1 MERAVFYDVIVV
13 GVGGMGSAVVCH
25 LARRGLKVVGL
36 EQFDI
41 PHEMGSSHGIS
52 RIIRLA
58 YWEHPGYVPLLRR
71 AYQLW
76 HELEKEVDER
86 LLFITGGIDA
96 GEEASDTVKG
106 ALLSCKIHDLPH
118 EQLDAAALSR
128 RFPGY
133 HLASGLVAVY
143 QPDAGFLLPERCIVA
158 HVMAAQRLGA
168 VVHARERVT
177 GWQAQDESVLVTT
190 NRASYQARKLI
201 IAAGAWASKMVPAL
215 EHLAVPERQVLIWTQ
230 PLRPEYFRLGA
241 FPVFNMEAPEGRF
254 YGLPVYGV
262 PGFKFGKYHHRSQRV
277 DDPDHMDRE
286 CHMEDEEV
294 LRAGLRRYF
303 PDANGPTM
311 AMKTCLFTNSP
322 DEHFIIDRL
331 EDSPQVAVA
340 AGFSGHGFK
349 FCSVVGEIMAEL
361 VLEGSTSLDI
371 GMFRLNRPALTRISA

>member
-1 MERAVFYDVIVV
+1 
-13 GVGGMGSAVVCH
+13 
-25 LARRGLKVVGL
+25 
-36 EQFDI
+36 
-41 PHEMGSSHGIS
+41 
-52 RIIRLA
+52 
-58 YWEHPGYVPLLRR
+58 
-71 AYQLW
+71 
-76 HELEKEVDER
+76 
-86 LLFITGGIDA
+86 
-96 GEEASDTVKG
+96 
-106 ALLSCKIHDLPH
+106 
-118 EQLDAAALSR
+118 
-128 RFPGY
+128 
-133 HLASGLVAVY
+133 
-143 QPDAGFLLPERCIVA
+143 
-158 HVMAAQRLGA
+158 
-168 VVHARERVT
+168 
-177 GWQAQDESVLVTT
+177 
-190 NRASYQARKLI
+190 
-201 IAAGAWASKMVPAL
+201 
-215 EHLAVPERQVLIWTQ
+215 VPERQVLIWTQ
-230 PLRPEYFRLGA
+230 PLRPEYFQLGA

-286 CHMEDEEV
+286 CHMDDEEV

-331 EDSPQVAVA
+331 QDSPQVAVA